1 MCTEV
6 QDINMPLSYSNST
19 CASFS
24 STNIR
29 GFINHDKKKCL
40 SLISRLLEDLIFLA
54 DKKIEKSQYKIFD
67 MDYTIDLPIKDYL
80 ARIDH
85 HLNLDE
91 EVYFAALI
99 YIDRILESKSFF
111 INKYNVYKYTL
122 VFILLFLL
130 FS

>member
-6 QDINMPLSYSNST
+6 QDNNMPLNYSNTT
-19 CASFS
+19 CTSCPS
-24 STNIR
+24 KNIR
-29 GFINHDKKKCL
+29 SFMNHDKKKLL
-40 SLISRLLEDLIFLA
+40 SLISRLLEDLIFLE
-54 DKKIEKSQYKIFD
+54 DKRMEKSQYKVFD

-91 EVYFAALI
+91 EIYFAALI

-111 INKYNVYKYTL
+111 INKYNVYKYL
-122 VFILLFLL
+122 
-130 FS
+130 